1 MLLLKKILLHC
12 TIPFP
17 ISYFKNTVQK
27 INAII
32 LKEKKTGTKL
42 RTYYPKTYLTNAH
55 LHKEKKLFLCSIKFS
70 TKSQNFKCGLYH
82 GLHTFISNQRTAEFG
97 FKKKVKMHVN
107 RIGLSKLCV
116 NYGVMVTIH

>member
-1 MLLLKKILLHC
+1 MMKKILLHC

-82 GLHTFISNQRTAEFG
+82 GLHLFRTRG
-97 FKKKVKMHVN
+97 LLKLVFKKK
-107 RIGLSKLCV
+107 SKNACQQDWTLKTMC
-116 NYGVMVTIH
+116 

>member
-1 MLLLKKILLHC
+1 MLKKNLLHC

-55 LHKEKKLFLCSIKFS
+55 LHKEKKLFYVAS
-70 TKSQNFKCGLYH
+70 NF
-82 GLHTFISNQRTAEFG
+82 QQ
-97 FKKKVKMHVN
+97 KVKILNVD
-107 RIGLSKLCV
+107 
-116 NYGVMVTIH
+116 

>member
-1 MLLLKKILLHC
+1 MLKKNLLHC

-70 TKSQNFKCGLYH
+70 TKSQNFKCGLNH
-82 GLHTFISNQRTAEFG
+82 GLHTFISNQRTTEFG
-97 FKKKVKMHVN
+97 FKKK
-107 RIGLSKLCV
+107 SKNACQQDWTLKTMC
-116 NYGVMVTIH
+116 

>member
-1 MLLLKKILLHC
+1 MSKRELSCYAEKNSFTVHC

-42 RTYYPKTYLTNAH
+42 RTNYPKTYLTNAH

-70 TKSQNFKCGLYH
+70 TKSQNFKCGLNH
-82 GLHTFISNQRTAEFG
+82 GLNTFISNQRTAEFG
-97 FKKKVKMHVN
+97 FF
-107 RIGLSKLCV
+107 
-116 NYGVMVTIH
+116 